1 MRSEKEAWSKAKPIY
16 QKALSMDQ
24 KNLNAYQEIIRFEML
39 GSAFLY
45 EWEID
50 EIEKI
55 YTGST
60 NLKRLHG
67 RGEGFFMDYTRKA
80 GRLNDFLQ
88 IANNYMEKYPTQSQ
102 SYVHKASSLFFLGR
116 HEEAIELLSKQ
127 DEIYDNDYF
136 YLMETAKYYLYMGE
150 QEKSRRQLDLFKSQF
165 ADRPPIIIWLDAVH
179 AQMEGKTD
187 LAAKNMSLL
196 EDAYNQK
203 TSGSPAWFIAL
214 YYCHIKGYDKAFE
227 WLRKSYNRH
236 EVEMTW
242 LKEEPI
248 LRPLKNDPR
257 YLELY
262 EKVGF
267 SKLDL

>member
-1 MRSEKEAWSKAKPIY
+1 
-16 QKALSMDQ
+16 
-24 KNLNAYQEIIRFEML
+24 ML
-39 GSAFLY
+39 FSAFHY

-55 YTGST
+55 YTSST
-60 NLKRLHG
+60 NLKRL
-67 RGEGFFMDYTRKA
+67 RGNAEAHLMDYTRKA
-80 GRLNDFLQ
+80 GRLNDYLQ
-88 IANNYMEKYPTQSQ
+88 MANNYMEKYPALSH

-116 HEEAIELLSKQ
+116 QEEAIELLSKQ

-165 ADRPPIIIWLDAVH
+165 VDRPPIIIWLDAVH
-179 AQMEGKTD
+179 TQMEGKTD

-203 TSGSPAWFIAL
+203 TSGSPAWFMAL
-214 YYCHIKGYDKAFE
+214 YYCHIKDYDKAFE
-227 WLRKSYNRH
+227 WLRKSYDRH

-248 LRPLKNDPR
+248 LKPLKNDPR